1 MCATIWSMRTQR
13 AGWQAPP
20 RRAGFLG
27 TGLRRSADNRV
38 VAGVAAG
45 VADYLRV
52 DRMLVRLSFAL
63 LAVCGGVG
71 LLAYVVLWLAVPA
84 APYATAAPQVVDH
97 DGRRDAAVALV
108 LAGVIILLRSSG
120 LWFGNATAASV
131 ALVALGM
138 SVVWLRS
145 DQQERARLSRIVE
158 RTPDQVFDAVTP
170 GRTGKLRL
178 AAGVLLLAGGAAV
191 FVLGTN
197 VVRSPAIVVA
207 VIATAAG
214 VGVIFGPFAWRLL
227 GQLGQER
234 AERIRSQERA
244 EMAAHLHDSVLQTLA
259 LIQRADGP
267 RDMVALARNQE
278 RELRTWLIGRSP
290 ATDDTVAGAIEK
302 AAAAVELALKV
313 PVEVVTVGDAPLDDR
328 LRAIV
333 DACREATLNAA
344 KHSGASQISIY
355 VEVEPGAVT
364 AYVRDQGSGFDPDD
378 VAGDRRGIS
387 ESIRGRMHRAGGS
400 ATIVSE
406 PDGGTE
412 VQLTMPRGS

>member
-1 MCATIWSMRTQR
+1 
-13 AGWQAPP
+13 
-20 RRAGFLG
+20 
-27 TGLRRSADNRV
+27 
-38 VAGVAAG
+38 
-45 VADYLRV
+45 
-52 DRMLVRLSFAL
+52 
-63 LAVCGGVG
+63 
-71 LLAYVVLWLAVPA
+71 
-84 APYATAAPQVVDH
+84 
-97 DGRRDAAVALV
+97 
-108 LAGVIILLRSSG
+108 
-120 LWFGNATAASV
+120 
-131 ALVALGM
+131 
-138 SVVWLRS
+138 
-145 DQQERARLSRIVE
+145 
-158 RTPDQVFDAVTP
+158 
-170 GRTGKLRL
+170 
-178 AAGVLLLAGGAAV
+178 
-191 FVLGTN
+191 
-197 VVRSPAIVVA
+197 
-207 VIATAAG
+207 
-214 VGVIFGPFAWRLL
+214 
-227 GQLGQER
+227 
-234 AERIRSQERA
+234 
-244 EMAAHLHDSVLQTLA
+244 MAAHLHDSVLQTLA

-412 VQLTMPRGS
+412 VQLTIPRGS

>member
-1 MCATIWSMRTQR
+1 
-13 AGWQAPP
+13 
-20 RRAGFLG
+20 
-27 TGLRRSADNRV
+27 
-38 VAGVAAG
+38 
-45 VADYLRV
+45 
-52 DRMLVRLSFAL
+52 MLVRLSFAL

-84 APYATAAPQVVDH
+84 AAYATAPSQVVDH

-191 FVLGTN
+191 FVVGTN

-406 PDGGTE
+406 SDGGTE